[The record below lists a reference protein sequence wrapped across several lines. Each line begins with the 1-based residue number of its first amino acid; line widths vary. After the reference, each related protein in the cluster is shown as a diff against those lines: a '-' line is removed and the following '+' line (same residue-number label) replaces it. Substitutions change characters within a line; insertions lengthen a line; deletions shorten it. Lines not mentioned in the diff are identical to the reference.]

1 VHIEPKGKT
10 MADKKIIAVT
20 GATGAQGG
28 GLARAI
34 LDDPDS
40 EFTVRAL
47 TRNTGSDNA
56 KELARRGAA
65 VVEADLD
72 DEASVAKALDGAYGA
87 YFVTNFWEHG
97 DPDRE
102 YAQARN
108 LARAAETAGIE
119 HAIWSTLEDTRDAVP
134 LHDDRMPTLM
144 EKYKVPHF
152 DVKHEA
158 NALFAAVPTTFM
170 QTTYYWEGFTS
181 YFPPKRQED
190 GSLVLALPMAD
201 RKLAGIAAEDIGRTA
216 YGIFKRGKSL
226 TGTTVSIAGEHL
238 TGAEYAAAFT
248 ALLGEPVH
256 YYPVPYDGFR
266 AAGFPGAE
274 ELGNMFQ
281 YYAEFDDEFTGR
293 RDLDAV
299 RGLNP
304 ELQTFKEWLAANKD
318 AFAAL

>member
-1 VHIEPKGKT
+1 

-34 LDDPDS
+34 LDDPAS

-47 TRNTGSDNA
+47 TRNPGSGKA
-56 KELARRGAA
+56 QALARRGAA

-72 DEASVAKALDGAYGA
+72 DEASLAKALDGAYGA
-87 YFVTNFWEHG
+87 YFVTNFWEHL

-108 LARAAETAGIE
+108 LAQAAKAAGVE
-119 HAIWSTLEDTRDAVP
+119 HAIWSTLEDTRDSVP

-144 EKYKVPHF
+144 GKYKVPHF
-152 DVKHEA
+152 DVKNEA
-158 NALFAAVPTTFM
+158 NALFTAAGVPTTFM
-170 QTTYYWEGFTS
+170 QTTYYWDGFAS
-181 YFPPKRQED
+181 LFPPKRQED

-216 YGIFKRGKSL
+216 YGIFKRGTSL
-226 TGTTVSIAGEHL
+226 TGETVSIAGEHL
-238 TGAEYAAAFT
+238 TGAEYAAAF
-248 ALLGEPVH
+248 ADLLGEPVH

-274 ELGNMFQ
+274 EIGNMFQ

-293 RDLDAV
+293 RDLGVV
-299 RGLNP
+299 RDLNP
-304 ELQTFKEWLAANKD
+304 DLQTFKAWLTANKD

>member
-1 VHIEPKGKT
+1 

-34 LDDPDS
+34 LDDPAS

-47 TRNTGSDNA
+47 TRNPGSDKA
-56 KELARRGAA
+56 QALARRGAA

-72 DEASVAKALDGAYGA
+72 DEASLAKALDGAYGA
-87 YFVTNFWEHG
+87 YFVTNFWEHL

-108 LARAAETAGIE
+108 LAQAAKAAGVE
-119 HAIWSTLEDTRDAVP
+119 HAIWSTLEDTRDSVP

-144 EKYKVPHF
+144 GKYKVPHF
-152 DVKHEA
+152 DVKNEA
-158 NALFAAVPTTFM
+158 NALFTAAGVPTTFM
-170 QTTYYWEGFTS
+170 QTTYYWDGFAS
-181 YFPPKRQED
+181 LFPPKRQED

-216 YGIFKRGKSL
+216 YGIFKRGTSL
-226 TGTTVSIAGEHL
+226 TGETVSIAGEHL
-238 TGAEYAAAFT
+238 TGAEYAAAF
-248 ALLGEPVH
+248 ADLLGEPVH

-274 ELGNMFQ
+274 EIGNMFQ

-293 RDLDAV
+293 RDLGVV
-299 RGLNP
+299 RDLNP
-304 ELQTFKEWLAANKD
+304 NLQTFKAWLTANKD

>member
-1 VHIEPKGKT
+1 

-34 LDDPDS
+34 LDDPAS

-47 TRNTGSDNA
+47 TRNPGSDKA
-56 KELARRGAA
+56 QALARRGAA

-72 DEASVAKALDGAYGA
+72 DEASLAKALDGAYGA
-87 YFVTNFWEHG
+87 YFVTNFWEHL

-108 LARAAETAGIE
+108 LAQAAKAAGVE
-119 HAIWSTLEDTRDAVP
+119 HAIWSTLEDTRDSVP

-144 EKYKVPHF
+144 GKYKVPHF
-152 DVKHEA
+152 DVKNEA
-158 NALFAAVPTTFM
+158 NALFTAAGVPTTFM
-170 QTTYYWEGFTS
+170 QTTYYWDGFAS
-181 YFPPKRQED
+181 LFPPKRQED

-216 YGIFKRGKSL
+216 YGIFKRGTSL
-226 TGTTVSIAGEHL
+226 TGETVSIAGEHL
-238 TGAEYAAAFT
+238 TGAEYAAAF
-248 ALLGEPVH
+248 ADLLGEPVH

-274 ELGNMFQ
+274 EIGNMFQ

-293 RDLDAV
+293 RDLGVV
-299 RGLNP
+299 RDLNP
-304 ELQTFKEWLAANKD
+304 DLQTFKAWLTANKD

>member
-1 VHIEPKGKT
+1 

-34 LDDPDS
+34 LDDPAS

-47 TRNTGSDNA
+47 TRNPGSDKA
-56 KELARRGAA
+56 QALARRGAA

-72 DEASVAKALDGAYGA
+72 DEASLAKALDGAYGA

-108 LARAAETAGIE
+108 LAQAARAAGVE
-119 HAIWSTLEDTRDAVP
+119 HAIWSTLEDTRDSVP

-152 DVKHEA
+152 DVKNEA
-158 NALFAAVPTTFM
+158 NDLFTAAGVPTTFM
-170 QTTYYWEGFTS
+170 QTTYYWDGFAS
-181 YFPPKRQED
+181 IFPPKRQED

-216 YGIFKRGKSL
+216 YGIFKRGKSFI
-226 TGTTVSIAGEHL
+226 GKTVSIAGEHL
-238 TGAEYAAAFT
+238 TGAEYAAAF
-248 ALLGEPVH
+248 ADLLGEPVH
-256 YYPVPYDGFR
+256 YYAVPYDGFR

-274 ELGNMFQ
+274 EIGNMFQ

-299 RGLNP
+299 RDLNP
-304 ELQTFKEWLAANKD
+304 SLQTFKEWLTANKD